1 MGEIGKYPVAFYYH
15 SRCIQYWLTIIRVL
29 DHRYHKVCY
38 SMLKVLN
45 ERCRITWASHIR
57 CMLDTYGF
65 SFVWISQVVGD
76 VDILMELFKTKLQ
89 ERFKNA

>member
-1 MGEIGKYPVAFYYH
+1 M
-15 SRCIQYWLTIIRVL
+15 IRVP
-29 DHRYHKVCY
+29 DHRYPKVYY

-45 ERCRITWASHIR
+45 VNERCGITWASHIR

-76 VDILMELFKTKLQ
+76 VDILMKLFKTKLQ
-89 ERFKNA
+89 ERFKNT